1 MVNGS
6 WMVKDT
12 WKVPVMS
19 TFGFRWAIKT
29 DDGLT
34 VASAG
39 RTALTD
45 SVSCLLLNIYT
56 IIRGSA

>member
-1 MVNGS
+1 MI
-6 WMVKDT
+6 KDT
-12 WKVPVMS
+12 WKVPVIAI
-19 TFGFRWAIKT
+19 FGFRWTITT

-45 SVSCLLLNIYT
+45 SVSSLLLDIYT
-56 IIRGSA
+56 IIRGSG